1 MTKGNLDK
9 LSLLKKY
16 QSLLIENDRLKTEN
30 KQLKDRLNSYINSHP
45 VKDES
50 LKPEISSEE
59 KEITTALPSESNS
72 KPLKKDSEI
81 SINNYNSPT
90 EKIKLFMELFKGR
103 KDIYAKRWQ
112 NKNNR
117 SGYAPVCSNEWVP
130 GICSKPKI
138 KCMECNNKAFEPLTE
153 KVIEKHLK
161 GEIVVGIYPLNHDE
175 SCCFL
180 AIDFDDDGWQKDI
193 SIIRDVCKEFDIP
206 YAVERS
212 RSSKGGHVWFF
223 FEEQAP
229 AATARKF
236 GSSLLTFAMNK
247 RHEIKFKS
255 YDRFFPNQ
263 DTIPK
268 GGLGNLIALP
278 LQMEARR
285 KGNSLFVDKEFNP
298 YPDQWAFLSSV
309 KKLSCNEVERLTREL
324 STSSNGSELGTL
336 RKNDDEQIKPWD
348 KIIFPNLTRND
359 FPRRISIVEADMLYI
374 LKEGISQ
381 KALNRLK
388 RLAAFKNP
396 EFYKAQAMRMPT
408 YNKPRIISCSDETDE
423 YLCLPRGC
431 KQEVENLLSEYAVD
445 LDIEDKTNHGKK
457 INIEFN
463 GLLRDEQ
470 FLAYNNLVKYNNGVL
485 AAATAF
491 GKTIVALKLIAERK
505 TNTLIIVHRKQL
517 LSQWIEKLSE
527 FLIIKEE
534 LPLQKKKSGRKKQQ
548 SLIGQ
553 IGGGKENLTAIIDV
567 AIMQS
572 LNRDN
577 KILDCVKGYGL
588 IIIDECH
595 HIPAFSF
602 EQVLKNA
609 EAKYIYG
616 LTATPTRLDGHHP
629 IINMYCG
636 HIRFKVDAKIQAEQ
650 RPFEHFVIPRFT
662 SFKIFNENINA
673 QSSPGGRYFSVQK
686 LYSELVDNELRNQL
700 IVDDIVK
707 NYKRGRSSL
716 VLTERTA
723 HVELLAKKVSQKISG
738 VESLTGKVGA
748 KQTKEIFKRIAEKPP
763 GKPLTLIA
771 TGKYIGEG
779 FDEPR
784 LDTLFLTMPVSWK
797 GTLQQYVG
805 RLHRLYRDK
814 NEVLVYDYVDIHV
827 PALERMYNK
836 RLNGYASFGYKIKA
850 DIIAPDTPNFIF
862 NKNSFFP
869 VYCSDII
876 NAQEKVFIVTPFIT
890 GKRVDQMEQFF
901 DKALDN
907 NIKITIITRPYENF
921 TKWNSSRKDR
931 GQWILKQILESLNH
945 KGIEILFRS
954 HIHQKFA
961 IIDDKI
967 VWYGS
972 INLLSF
978 GKAEESMM
986 RLESSNI
993 ANELIKSMM
1002 G

>member
-1 MTKGNLDK
+1 MNKDNLDK
-9 LSLLKKY
+9 LSLLKRY

-30 KQLKDRLNSYINSHP
+30 KQLKDRLNSYTSFYLD
-45 VKDES
+45 KEES
-50 LKPEISSEE
+50 PKPEISLDE
-59 KEITTALPSESNS
+59 KEITIVPPSKSNS
-72 KPLKKDSEI
+72 EPLKKDSEI
-81 SINNYNSPT
+81 IINKYYSPT
-90 EKIKLFMELFKGR
+90 EKIKLFMGLFKGR
-103 KDIYAKRWQ
+103 EDIYAKRWE

-117 SGYAPVCSNEWVP
+117 TGYAPVCSNEWVP

-138 KCMECNNKAFEPLTE
+138 KCMECTNQAFEPLTE

-161 GEIVVGIYPLNHDE
+161 GEIVVGLYPMNQDE

-180 AIDFDDDGWQKDI
+180 AIDFDDEGWKKDI
-193 SIIRDVCKEFDIP
+193 SIIRDVCEEFNIP
-206 YAVERS
+206 RAVERS
-212 RSSKGGHVWFF
+212 RSGKGGHVWFF
-223 FEEQAP
+223 FEEQVP

-263 DTIPK
+263 DTMPK

-278 LQMEARR
+278 LQMEARQ
-285 KGNSLFVDKEFNP
+285 KGNSLFVDEEFNP
-298 YPDQWAFLSSV
+298 YPDQWEFLGLV
-309 KKLSCNEVERLTREL
+309 KKLSFNEIERLTRRL
-324 STSSNGSELGTL
+324 SSSNESELGAL
-336 RKNDDEQIKPWD
+336 RKDDNELIKPWD
-348 KIIFPNLTRND
+348 KITFSNLTQND
-359 FPRRISIVEADMLYI
+359 FPRKINIVEADMLYV

-423 YLCLPRGC
+423 YLWLPRGC

-445 LDIEDKTNHGKK
+445 LEIEDKTNHGKK

-463 GLLRDEQ
+463 GSLRDEQ
-470 FLAYNNLVKYNNGVL
+470 LSAYNNLVKYNNGVL

-491 GKTIVALKLIAERK
+491 GKTIVAAKLIAEKK

-527 FLIIKEE
+527 FLVIKEV
-534 LPLQKKKSGRKKQQ
+534 LSPQKKKSGRKKQQ

-553 IGGGKENLTAIIDV
+553 ICGGKENLTAIIDV

-572 LNRDN
+572 LNRDDE
-577 KILDCVKGYGL
+577 ILHCVKEYGL
-588 IIIDECH
+588 IIVDECH

-602 EQVLKNA
+602 ERVLKNA
-609 EAKYIYG
+609 DAKYIYG

-636 HIRFKVDAKIQAEQ
+636 PIRFNVDAKMEAEQ

-662 SFKIFNENINA
+662 SFKIFNENTKA
-673 QSSPGGRYFSVQK
+673 QSLAGGQNFSVQK

-707 NYKRGRSSL
+707 SYNLGRNSL
-716 VLTERTA
+716 ILTERTA

-738 VESLTGKVGA
+738 VEALTGKVGIR
-748 KQTKEIFKRIAEKPP
+748 KTKEIFKRISEIPP

-784 LDTLFLTMPVSWK
+784 LDTLFLAMPVSWK

-827 PALERMYNK
+827 PVLERMYNK
-836 RLNGYASFGYKIKA
+836 RLSGYASFGYKIKA
-850 DIIAPDTPNFIF
+850 DIIASDTPNFIF

-876 NAQEKVFIVTPFIT
+876 NAQEKVFLVTPFIT
-890 GKRVDQMEQFF
+890 RKRVEQMEQFF

-907 NIKITIITRPYENF
+907 NIKITIITRPYENS

-931 GQWILKQILESLNH
+931 GQWILKQILESLNY
-945 KGIEILFRS
+945 KGIEILFKPN
-954 HIHQKFA
+954 IHQKFA

-978 GKAEESMM
+978 GKAEESIM

-993 ANELIKSMM
+993 ANELMKSMM